1 MKLPRRHFLH
11 LAAGAAAMPFVAQS
25 ASAQA
30 YPTRI
35 VRIIVPFPAGPG
47 IDAIARILANRLS
60 EVWNIQVI
68 VENRAGAGGNIG
80 TEAVARSAPD
90 GYTLLFNGASLAVS
104 THLYERLQ
112 YSVNDFTQVVRT
124 TMLANVM
131 AVPNSS
137 DAKSLNE
144 FLTLA
149 RSRKST
155 TFGSIGTGT
164 TQHLSGELLKQM
176 TKIEMTH
183 VPYRGAP
190 PAITDA
196 IAGRVDCIIVGSTAV
211 AEIIKAGQLRGLA
224 VTSGKRFP
232 LLAELPSISE
242 AVSGYD
248 VSSWI
253 ALFAPAK
260 TPPAV
265 IRKINADTAKV
276 LSEDAIKQRM
286 EQLGAVVAPST
297 SEELASVL
305 ATELDKWGRVIKEG
319 NIKPE

>member
-1 MKLPRRHFLH
+1 MLTRRKSLQ
-11 LAAGAAAMPFVAQS
+11 LAAGALAMPFVS
-25 ASAQA
+25 RIGWAQA
-30 YPTRI
+30 YPTRT
-35 VRIIVPFPAGPG
+35 VRIVVPFPAGPG
-47 IDAIARILANRLS
+47 IDVIARIIANRLS
-60 EVWNIQVI
+60 EVWNTQVI

-112 YSVNDFTQVVRT
+112 HSVNDFAPVVRT

-137 DAKSLNE
+137 EARSLDE
-144 FLTLA
+144 FLSLA
-149 RSRKST
+149 RSRKSA

-164 TQHLSGELLKQM
+164 SQHLSGELLKQM
-176 TKIEMTH
+176 AKIEMTH

-211 AEIIKAGQLRGLA
+211 AEVIRAGQLRGLA
-224 VTSGKRFP
+224 VTSAKRFP
-232 LLAELPSISE
+232 LLPELPSISE
-242 AVSGYD
+242 AVPGYD

-260 TPPAV
+260 TPQDV
-265 IRKINADTAKV
+265 IRKINADTVKV
-276 LSEDAIKQRM
+276 LGENAIKQRM

-297 SEELASVL
+297 SDELASLL
-305 ATELDKWGRVIKEG
+305 AIELDKWGKVIKEA